1 MIGIPIGINPA
12 TLGQVSFHIL
22 MSSLISS
29 DKVKASHFY
38 CTRRFIDNLSAIND
52 VGEFENIF
60 FGNISKR
67 AGVKG

>member
-12 TLGQVSFHIL
+12 TFGQVSFHIL

-38 CTRRFIDNLSAIND
+38 CTKRFIDNPCAIND
-52 VGEFENIF
+52 GGEFENIF
-60 FGNISKR
+60 FGNIPKR
-67 AGVKG
+67 VGIKG